1 MDPEDSH
8 FNKRRLGLKC
18 VNCEICTQIDHTA
31 QLLYEENMAKIEQ
44 RRRQN
49 EMHINIDKTNDT
61 DEEEEEPAD
70 QMFVKSEKTIKKK
83 KKQINRH

>member
-18 VNCEICTQIDHTA
+18 VNCEICTQIDHAA

-44 RRRQN
+44 RRR
-49 EMHINIDKTNDT
+49 
-61 DEEEEEPAD
+61 
-70 QMFVKSEKTIKKK
+70 
-83 KKQINRH
+83 